1 MVVGKQLHE
10 LLELVLSLLAGWRQQ
25 LLNDLEYRYDV
36 PLLRLTELGYQQN
49 RRRQQP
55 LGRIIK
61 IGVLPEGSGVH
72 AGEDD
77 GLRDDLGVFFASGL
91 IYQLVRVRLVQVH
104 IFIDQMQEVIAVAPG
119 RVPKVDYRN
128 MISIVLGD
136 LAVVA
141 HDIAFGV
148 G

>member
-1 MVVGKQLHE
+1 
-10 LLELVLSLLAGWRQQ
+10 
-25 LLNDLEYRYDV
+25 DLEYRYDV

-119 RVPKVDYRN
+119 RVPICPCPPLEPGRPPWSGSTYPAPPLRKTP
-128 MISIVLGD
+128 
-136 LAVVA
+136 
-141 HDIAFGV
+141 
-148 G
+148 